1 MIGSKHENTGSFVTL
16 WAERTQ
22 QSKSDPGAQPSPGAP
37 KQRMTRKGCVLGGTP
52 IEGEVMGVWVVG

>member
-1 MIGSKHENTGSFVTL
+1 MKVATECKVNSSQINTGSFVTI

-37 KQRMTRKGCVLGGTP
+37 KQRMTRKGGCG
-52 IEGEVMGVWVVG
+52 